1 MPAELRDLGFLHLG
15 RPESGVRRYGQL
27 IADDGPRRRRTWS
40 STRPRRAAWTRARVD
55 WPRWPPSSPTRR
67 SLFMQWN
74 RRGWGKHGGSLLR
87 LMRFR
92 RAYRGALVV
101 TLHDIF
107 ERHGLR
113 ERYLAPDAWSLRW
126 LGRVGR
132 PRRGPLARSRWS
144 GCAASSRPIACASSP
159 TSSSV
164 ASWPLRPEEARARL
178 GLADRRIVTLLGFV
192 YGRKG
197 HRYAVEAVPHLP
209 EDVVMVY
216 AGGPVAGRSFVHDL
230 ALAKAE
236 ELGLGDRFRITGYLS
251 EEELETW
258 IAATHLA
265 ILPFTDLSASGS
277 MSSWI
282 AAGKPMLV
290 SDLPSVREYEPRAP
304 GALHLF
310 SPPEPLPLAAAIREP
325 AGRAAAR
332 TPTRP
337 CSGWPR
343 SSAWSGRWSATWPW
357 PGRRWPSVGP
367 EGQLGTCDEHHW
379 ATGLARRRLPP
390 DDRLSPGAVSRA
402 AGRPCPCAPRA
413 GRGPADRS
421 ARRPPS
427 GGRSAAAGRGR
438 R

>member
-27 IADDGPRRRRTWS
+27 IAD
-40 STRPRRAAWTRARVD
+40 ATRAGGGLTVHEAEAGRVD
-55 WPRWPPSSPTRR
+55 EGSSRLAQVAAELT
-67 SLFMQWN
+67 SAQVLLMQWN
-74 RRGWGKHGGSLLR
+74 RRGWGKHGGALYR

-107 ERHGLR
+107 DRHGLR

-126 LGRVGR
+126 LGRVADLVVVHSQVEVERLRGIIPAKR
-132 PRRGPLARSRWS
+132 LRVIPHFVERRELA
-144 GCAASSRPIACASSP
+144 
-159 TSSSV
+159 
-164 ASWPLRPEEARARL
+164 LRPEEARARL

-209 EDVVMVY
+209 EDIVMVY

-251 EEELETW
+251 EEDLETW

-310 SPPEPLPLAAAIREP
+310 SPTEPQPLAAAIRELLAEPLQDPDP
-325 AGRAAAR
+325 AVQR
-332 TPTRP
+332 
-337 CSGWPR
+337 
-343 SSAWSGRWSATWPW
+343 
-357 PGRRWPSVGP
+357 
-367 EGQLGTCDEHHW
+367 
-379 ATGLARRRLPP
+379 LARE
-390 DDRLSPGAVSRA
+390 LSLERTVERYLVVAREA
-402 AGRPCPCAPRA
+402 LADHRP
-413 GRGPADRS
+413 
-421 ARRPPS
+421 
-427 GGRSAAAGRGR
+427 
-438 R
+438 